1 MFSWDEGK
9 RSRNLHRHG
18 IDFADAAK
26 VFDGFTVT
34 AEDTRYEYGEQRF
47 LTLGFLNGE
56 VISVTHTERGEEVRI
71 ISMRKATNHE
81 TKHYFSQ
88 IPD

>member
-9 RSRNLHRHG
+9 RSRNLQRHG

-34 AEDTRYEYGEQRF
+34 AEDRRYEYGEQRF
-47 LTLGFLNGE
+47 LTLGWLNGE
-56 VISVTHTERGEEVRI
+56 IVSVAHAERGEEVRI

-81 TKHYFSQ
+81 AKHYYSQ